1 MVSVGNSLQP
11 STLRT
16 SVPQRALRPETP
28 SLFPPEGTQVR
39 ELAGL
44 GFHPAVAEWFA
55 APVPRRADAGP
66 AAGVGADRRRAATR

>member
-11 STLRT
+11 STRRT
-16 SVPQRALRPETP
+16 SVPQSAPRPETP

-55 APVPRRADAGP
+55 RRFPEGP
-66 AAGVGADRRRAATR
+66 TPAQQQGWAQIARGATR